1 MVNIS
6 DLISSVKEI
15 GPEFLKRNSEAC
27 NKRTLPKSSISDL
40 IESKV
45 LRACM
50 PRRFGG
56 FELPFGAHTDVAY
69 EISKYCGSTGWVA
82 GVLGSHNWWIGKYE
96 PEAQFEIW
104 EKNENSLIGAAFAS
118 KKGSQAYLHKNGYKI
133 SGEWMWCSGV
143 EFCEWVSLMVP
154 IFENSENPVL
164 SMILLKK
171 DEFEIRDVWDS
182 PGLRATGSN
191 NVIVK
196 GHVVPKHR
204 VTKLS
209 DLNQENSPGSKLNSS
224 SVYRLPMLDV
234 FGYAVAMPTLGCA
247 VATLNHYIKSAKN
260 KLALDNVK
268 IIELQS
274 QQLRV
279 AESSTELDIALNLYK
294 SDLEIMWS
302 KAEKNESFD
311 SKQLFKFKRNCS
323 YVAKLARKSVDRL
336 IEGMGAGGIT
346 CSNPAYT
353 SYSDTIAGASHR
365 ALSWDI
371 NGSQWGKDLFG
382 LTDGLTE
389 VERRNKANLKN

>member
-50 PRRFGG
+50 PRKFGG

-118 KKGSQAYLHKNGYKI
+118 KKGSQAHLHKNGYKI

>member
-1 MVNIS
+1 
-6 DLISSVKEI
+6 
-15 GPEFLKRNSEAC
+15 
-27 NKRTLPKSSISDL
+27 
-40 IESKV
+40 
-45 LRACM
+45 
-50 PRRFGG
+50 
-56 FELPFGAHTDVAY
+56 
-69 EISKYCGSTGWVA
+69 
-82 GVLGSHNWWIGKYE
+82 
-96 PEAQFEIW
+96 
-104 EKNENSLIGAAFAS
+104 
-118 KKGSQAYLHKNGYKI
+118 
-133 SGEWMWCSGV
+133 
-143 EFCEWVSLMVP
+143 
-154 IFENSENPVL
+154 
-164 SMILLKK
+164 
-171 DEFEIRDVWDS
+171 
-182 PGLRATGSN
+182 
-191 NVIVK
+191 
-196 GHVVPKHR
+196 
-204 VTKLS
+204 
-209 DLNQENSPGSKLNSS
+209 
-224 SVYRLPMLDV
+224 MLDV

>member
-118 KKGSQAYLHKNGYKI
+118 KKGSQAHLHKNGYKI